1 MRAKYDGGS
10 PGTVPRRGRGAS
22 QSKRRGGAWIAQ
34 LVAVV
39 AVWAAALLVAPT
51 AAPASDDPPASSE
64 GDEPATR
71 VRAALLAFNAHARFR
86 LPALSDAQVSR
97 LLDGKVVKIREV
109 TDEDAPQR
117 AIGLLRTSVPKEHLW
132 LAARDVHF
140 TAVDE
145 LIEVQLTPDGE
156 WPAVW
161 YQPLDMPRPFSDR
174 HWVVDVT
181 DTHTLAE
188 ATGGRA
194 WEHGWVLTDG
204 GPTIATEAVGGGR
217 VPGVDSE
224 RIEGAIYT
232 PVNHGAW
239 LVIDLG
245 DGTTLLGYHV
255 TSVIGGRIP
264 DKLVADY
271 TLLTLGKLLK
281 GVVERA
287 PEVVS
292 HYAEGHAPIEGGDG
306 VAVQAP

>member
-1 MRAKYDGGS
+1 MRTR
-10 PGTVPRRGRGAS
+10 GTQGTSRRA
-22 QSKRRGGAWIAQ
+22 RRVHLLAMG
-34 LVAVV
+34 
-39 AVWAAALLVAPT
+39 LLVA
-51 AAPASDDPPASSE
+51 AVVSPALTRAD
-64 GDEPATR
+64 DEPAAR
-71 VRAALLAFNAHARFR
+71 VRGALLAFNAHARFA
-86 LPALSDAQVSR
+86 LPALSDAQVGR
-97 LLDGKVVKIREV
+97 LLEGKVVKIREV
-109 TDEDAPQR
+109 TDSDAPQR
-117 AIGLLRTSVPKEHLW
+117 AIGLIRTDVPKEHLW
-132 LAARDVHF
+132 LSARDVHF

-161 YQPLDMPRPFSDR
+161 YQLLDMPRPFSDR

-181 DTHTLAE
+181 DTHTLAA
-188 ATGGRA
+188 ATEGRA
-194 WEHGWVLTDG
+194 WEHGWVLRSG
-204 GPTIATEAVGGGR
+204 GPALAVEAVIGGR
-217 VPGVDSE
+217 VPGVDAE
-224 RIEGAIYT
+224 RIEDAIYT

-245 DGTTLLGYHV
+245 DGTTVLGYHV

-287 PEVVS
+287 PEVVA

-306 VAVQAP
+306 VPVAP